1 MLAMPVPVHLL
12 LREPQ
17 SHSWTAYPY
26 GADNNFI
33 SYKSTAAL
41 VAKGTRPGDAIVYG
55 NPNGFQMVE
64 LGVRYYL
71 PGLLPEGRTAPRPV
85 FIARTPAMVSDF
97 TPRMTTDPK
106 SRLAGVR
113 RVWLVATGRLDDPLT
128 SLPDDEAA
136 ALRSGYTVTMKTF
149 VNSATVALYTVRTG

>member
-17 SHSWTAYPY
+17 SPSWTTYPY
-26 GADNNFI
+26 GADSNFV

-71 PGLLPEGRTAPRPV
+71 PGLLPEGRTPPRP
-85 FIARTPAMVSDF
+85 FFTARTPPLWSDF
-97 TPRMTTDPK
+97 TPRVPT
-106 SRLAGVR
+106 
-113 RVWLVATGRLDDPLT
+113 
-128 SLPDDEAA
+128 
-136 ALRSGYTVTMKTF
+136 
-149 VNSATVALYTVRTG
+149 